1 MYQERRKVSIGKI
14 VLGVGLAACLFGN
27 LALGAYQIRQSDTN
41 SQKVGQF
48 IDDQLEKQAQE
59 AEKKN
64 TYQEDG
70 FIVGEEYEI
79 RSTKAI
85 SDAYLKGD
93 DSALSEDDKETLKLA
108 KNILEKETKKC
119 KNNYEKEKAIYDWMY
134 KNIGLHNGSM
144 IVMASETKNDFTP
157 GGVLRNHEAVCVGY
171 ATTFRLF
178 MNMLGMECHIVHND
192 GHSWDL
198 VQLDDGQWYHVD
210 IYSDVSCTAQYLNFN
225 MTDGMARDTHYWEGS
240 MLPVA
245 NGTIYTYPVQ
255 NYKEV
260 KDLYAVP
267 KKIKEAIENKEA
279 AVCLSF
285 KKKLTEED
293 MALAEVMVD
302 HVLSALRHIKKYRD
316 DDIYAYWYEDEKKN
330 NILGIYIA
338 YYEGDSVN
346 EDVPKKEKQKMI
358 SIIEQVFD
366 TTIE

>member
-119 KNNYEKEKAIYDWMY
+119 KNNYEKE
-134 KNIGLHNGSM
+134 N
-144 IVMASETKNDFTP
+144 
-157 GGVLRNHEAVCVGY
+157 RN
-171 ATTFRLF
+171 
-178 MNMLGMECHIVHND
+178 
-192 GHSWDL
+192 
-198 VQLDDGQWYHVD
+198 Q
-210 IYSDVSCTAQYLNFN
+210 
-225 MTDGMARDTHYWEGS
+225 
-240 MLPVA
+240 
-245 NGTIYTYPVQ
+245 
-255 NYKEV
+255 
-260 KDLYAVP
+260 
-267 KKIKEAIENKEA
+267 
-279 AVCLSF
+279 
-285 KKKLTEED
+285 
-293 MALAEVMVD
+293 
-302 HVLSALRHIKKYRD
+302 
-316 DDIYAYWYEDEKKN
+316 
-330 NILGIYIA
+330 
-338 YYEGDSVN
+338 
-346 EDVPKKEKQKMI
+346 
-358 SIIEQVFD
+358 
-366 TTIE
+366 